1 MKKKEKLHI
10 EDLVNRLSSGKL
22 AQVKHL
28 LDNMHPSEV
37 ADLIESLPT
46 SNRHMLWR
54 LVEPKEEGKI
64 LLEVDDATRDDL
76 IAVTSFEDLQIATKS
91 LDYDQLADLL
101 GDLPDTLADRALA
114 GMEKQ
119 RRKRLEQIMVWD
131 EDTAGRLMNV
141 DVTTLSPSLTVDFVL
156 RYLRHHKALP
166 KHTDSFIVVDH
177 ANRYLG
183 LLDLSELLTAEQSTV
198 VRNLM
203 RTDAITFAPETPAT
217 EVARAFGDRDLL
229 SAPVLNQQQVLLGRI
244 TIDDVLDVIRDEAH
258 QAEFGGA
265 GLSMD
270 EGLFSPAIVA
280 SRSRSV
286 WLGVNLLTA
295 FLAAWILSL
304 FQETLEKAIVLA
316 ILIPVVGSMGGI
328 AGSQTLTLVTRGI
341 AMGHVSKGNIS
352 LLFLKEFHVG
362 ILNSLLWAVAIGLV
376 TALWFNDPNLGV
388 IIAGSIVV
396 SLICAALS
404 GVAIPVLL
412 HRVSIDPAIAGSVLL
427 TTITDVI
434 GIISFL
440 GLATFFLF

>member
-1 MKKKEKLHI
+1 MDRQKKLHI

-22 AQVKHL
+22 AQVKHF

-37 ADLIESLPT
+37 ADLLESLPT
-46 SNRHMLWR
+46 SNRHILWR

-76 IAVTSFEDLQIATKS
+76 IKVTSFEDLQIATKS

-119 RRKRLEQIMVWD
+119 RRKRLEQILIWD
-131 EDTAGRLMNV
+131 EDTAGGLMNV
-141 DVTTLSPSLTVDFVL
+141 DVVTLSPSLTVDFVL
-156 RYLRHHKALP
+156 RYLRSSKALP

-177 ANRYLG
+177 TNHYLG
-183 LLDLSELLTAEQSTV
+183 LLDLSSLLSANQSMTV
-198 VRNLM
+198 KDLM
-203 RTDAITFAPETPAT
+203 RTDAVTFAPEAPAA
-217 EVARAFGDRDLL
+217 EVARAFEDRDLL
-229 SAPVLNQQQVLLGRI
+229 SAPVLNEQNGLLGRI
-244 TIDDVLDVIRDEAH
+244 TIDDVVDVIREEAH
-258 QAEFGGA
+258 QAEFVGA

-280 SRSRSV
+280 SRRRSV
-286 WLGVNLLTA
+286 WLGINLLTA

-304 FQETLEKAIVLA
+304 FQESLERAIVLA

-341 AMGHVSKGNIS
+341 ATGHVGKGNIS

-362 ILNSLLWAVAIGLV
+362 TLNSLLWAAAIGLV
-376 TALWFNDPNLGV
+376 TALWFNDSHLGV

-412 HRVSIDPAIAGSVLL
+412 HRVGIDPAIAGSVLL

-434 GIISFL
+434 GITSFL